1 MKKITIKNHN
11 ANQQEN
17 IQLYFE
23 VFGKVINSAPT
34 ILVNHAL
41 TGNSLVCGEKGW
53 WKNLIGPNKTIDT
66 NKYCIIAFNV
76 PGNGYDGDEKN
87 IITDYKNQSTKKIAE
102 LFWKALNL
110 LDIEK
115 LYAIIGGSLG
125 GAIAWEM
132 AIQQPNKIQKLIP
145 IACTKKASDWL
156 IGNVLIQD
164 EILNQ
169 TNKPIEIAR
178 MHAMLL
184 YRTPESI
191 NKKFENSYNEKEN
204 RYQIESWLNYH
215 GKALNQRFQLKSY
228 KLMNH
233 LLKTIGSETSEKDL
247 EKFIKTTTT
256 QIVMISID
264 SDYMF
269 TEKEQRKTF
278 ELIKNNGN
286 KNEYH
291 VINSVH
297 GHDAFLIEY
306 NQLSKLLNNH
316 FN

>member
-1 MKKITIKNHN
+1 MKKITIRNKEKN
-11 ANQQEN
+11 QKKDTE
-17 IQLYFE
+17 LFYE
-23 VFGKVINSAPT
+23 VFGKEINTAPT
-34 ILVNHAL
+34 ILVKHAL
-41 TGNSLVCGEKGW
+41 TGNSTVTGENGW
-53 WKNLIGPNKTIDT
+53 WKKLIGPNKTIDT

-76 PGNGYDGDEKN
+76 PGNGYAGDEKN
-87 IITDYKNQSTKKIAE
+87 LITDYKNQSTRKIAE

-110 LDIEK
+110 LKIEN

-132 AIQQPNKIQKLIP
+132 AILNPTKIEKLIP
-145 IACTKKASDWL
+145 IACTNKASDWL
-156 IGNVLIQD
+156 IGNVFIQD
-164 EILNQ
+164 EILNHL
-169 TNKPIEIAR
+169 NNPIEIAR

-191 NKKFENSYNEKEN
+191 NYKFNKTFNENEN
-204 RYQIESWLNYH
+204 RFQVESWLDYH
-215 GKALNQRFQLKSY
+215 GKSLNERFQLKSY

-233 LLKTIGSETSEKDL
+233 LLKTIGSETSEKDF
-247 EKFIKTTTT
+247 ENFVKTTST

-269 TEKEQRKTF
+269 TEKEQRTTF
-278 ELIKNNGN
+278 ELLKNNGN

-291 VINSVH
+291 VINSIH
-297 GHDAFLIEY
+297 GHDTFLIEY
-306 NQLSKLLNNH
+306 EQLSKILTNH